1 MNTSDPGHFT
11 QLVIFGGSG
20 DLARRKLVPAV
31 ARLAQAGLLRAGIQ
45 IVGVGRRE
53 MDDDT
58 FRTELRAALTSD
70 LVGAFAAIA
79 RDVHYRSA
87 DVGDL
92 VSLQKLRAAVD
103 ALAGRREFGRVCYL
117 ALRPGLFGT
126 AIALLRAAGIVHR
139 HDHEGV
145 GYRRVVIEKP
155 FGHDLA
161 SARALND
168 AVHRELGEHQV
179 LRIDHYLGK
188 ETVQNLLGLRFHNAI
203 FEPVWNRHH
212 VELVQITVAETAG
225 VEQGRADYYD
235 GTGAMRDVVQNH
247 MLQVLALVAMEPP
260 ASLDADVI
268 RNQKVDVL
276 KALRAVDREDAAL
289 HSVRARYG
297 PGTIGAAKVA
307 GYLDED
313 GVAPGSTTETYVALR
328 AEVDNWR
335 WRGVPF
341 LLRHGKRMPRRFT
354 EVRVQFRM
362 PPLQLFNQPDGMSSA
377 AYHRAL
383 RDGTLC
389 QIRPNVLSIGIQP
402 EETIGLSFGV
412 KRPGPEMV
420 MAPAALAFDYREH
433 FGTEPPEAYE
443 RLLLDAMSG
452 DATLFLR
459 ADEIEA
465 SWQYCDSVLAAWRE
479 PGTVPLLDY
488 AAGTWG
494 PPDANRLFQGCEG
507 GWSRG

>member
-1 MNTSDPGHFT
+1 MATIDPDRFT

-31 ARLAQAGLLRAGIQ
+31 ARLARAGVLGPGTQ
-45 IVGVGRRE
+45 VVGVGRRE
-53 MDDDT
+53 MDDDA
-58 FRTELRAALTSD
+58 FRTELRDAMPAD
-70 LVGAFAAIA
+70 LLGAFDAIA

-92 VSLQKLRAAVD
+92 VSLQHLRDALD

-126 AIALLRAAGIVHR
+126 AIALLRAAGVVHR
-139 HDHEGV
+139 HDHEG
-145 GYRRVVIEKP
+145 
-155 FGHDLA
+155 
-161 SARALND
+161 
-168 AVHRELGEHQV
+168 VHRELGEHQV

-212 VELVQITVAETAG
+212 VELVQITVAETVG
-225 VEQGRADYYD
+225 VERGRAAYYD

-268 RNQKVDVL
+268 RNRKVDVL

-297 PGTIGAAKVA
+297 PGTIGGGPVA
-307 GYLDED
+307 GYLDEA
-313 GVAPGSTTETYVALR
+313 GVAPDSTTETYVALR

-389 QIRPNVLSIGIQP
+389 QMRPNVLSIGIQP

-420 MAPAALAFDYREH
+420 MAPAALSFDYREH

-443 RLLLDAMSG
+443 RLLLDAMCG

-479 PGTVPLLDY
+479 PGTVPLLEY

-494 PPDANRLFQGCEG
+494 PPDASRLFQGCEG

>member
-1 MNTSDPGHFT
+1 MATADPTPFT
-11 QLVIFGGSG
+11 QLLIFGGSG

-31 ARLAQAGLLRAGIQ
+31 VRLSRTGLRDGGVQ
-45 IVGVGRRE
+45 VVGVGRRA
-53 MDDDT
+53 MSDDA
-58 FRTELRAALTSD
+58 FRRELRDALPEELTH
-70 LVGAFAAIA
+70 AFDGMA

-92 VSLQKLRAAVD
+92 RSLQKLRAEVD
-103 ALAGRREFGRVCYL
+103 GLAGRPAFGRLCYL
-117 ALRPGLFGT
+117 ALRPGLFAT

-139 HDHEGV
+139 HDHEGG

-168 AVHRELGEHQV
+168 ALHRELDEHQV

-212 VELVQITVAETAG
+212 VELVQITVAETIG
-225 VEQGRADYYD
+225 VERGRADYYD
-235 GTGAMRDVVQNH
+235 GTGALRDVVQNH
-247 MLQVLALVAMEPP
+247 MLQLLALVAMEPP
-260 ASLDADVI
+260 ASLDADVV
-268 RNQKVDVL
+268 RNQKVEVL
-276 KALRAVDREDAAL
+276 KALRAVDREDAARC
-289 HSVRARYG
+289 SVRARYG
-297 PGTIGAAKVA
+297 PGTGGNAGLA
-307 GYLDED
+307 GYLDEE
-313 GVAPGSTTETYVALR
+313 GVAPDSATETYAALR

-354 EVRVQFRM
+354 EVQVQFRM
-362 PPLQLFNQPDGMSSA
+362 PPIQLFNQPQDMSAA

-383 RDGTLC
+383 REGAIC
-389 QIRPNVLSIGIQP
+389 QIRPNVLRIGIQP
-402 EETIGLSFGV
+402 DESIGLSFGV

-420 MAPAALAFDYREH
+420 MAPAALAFDYRTH
-433 FGTEPPEAYE
+433 FGTEPPDAYE

-465 SWQYCDSVLAAWRE
+465 SWQYCDSILAAWQT
-479 PGTVPLLDY
+479 PGTVPLLEY
-488 AAGTWG
+488 GAGTWG
-494 PPDANRLFQGCEG
+494 PPDADRLFVGCEG

>member
-1 MNTSDPGHFT
+1 
-11 QLVIFGGSG
+11 
-20 DLARRKLVPAV
+20 
-31 ARLAQAGLLRAGIQ
+31 
-45 IVGVGRRE
+45 
-53 MDDDT
+53 
-58 FRTELRAALTSD
+58 
-70 LVGAFAAIA
+70 
-79 RDVHYRSA
+79 
-87 DVGDL
+87 
-92 VSLQKLRAAVD
+92 
-103 ALAGRREFGRVCYL
+103 
-117 ALRPGLFGT
+117 
-126 AIALLRAAGIVHR
+126 
-139 HDHEGV
+139 
-145 GYRRVVIEKP
+145 VVIEKP

-297 PGTIGAAKVA
+297 PGTIGAAQVA
-307 GYLDED
+307 GYLDEE

-341 LLRHGKRMPRRFT
+341 CCAMASACRGASPRYGCSSACPRCSCSTSRRHVFRRVPRRCAT
-354 EVRVQFRM
+354 ARSARS
-362 PPLQLFNQPDGMSSA
+362 GRTCSRSASSPRRRSA
-377 AYHRAL
+377 CRSA
-383 RDGTLC
+383 
-389 QIRPNVLSIGIQP
+389 S
-402 EETIGLSFGV
+402 
-412 KRPGPEMV
+412 
-420 MAPAALAFDYREH
+420 
-433 FGTEPPEAYE
+433 
-443 RLLLDAMSG
+443 SG
-452 DATLFLR
+452 
-459 ADEIEA
+459 
-465 SWQYCDSVLAAWRE
+465 
-479 PGTVPLLDY
+479 
-488 AAGTWG
+488 
-494 PPDANRLFQGCEG
+494 
-507 GWSRG
+507 RGRRW

>member
-1 MNTSDPGHFT
+1 MTADLPT
-11 QLVIFGGSG
+11 RMAQLVIFGGSG

-31 ARLAQAGLLRAGIQ
+31 ARLARAGLSGGGVQ
-45 IVGVGRRE
+45 VVGVGRRA
-53 MDDDT
+53 MSDAAY
-58 FRTELRAALTSD
+58 RSELRGGMAADAAS
-70 LVGAFAAIA
+70 AFDAIA
-79 RDVHYRSA
+79 HDVHYRNANVA
-87 DVGDL
+87 DQA
-92 VSLQKLRAAVD
+92 SLEALRTELD
-103 ALAGRREFGRVCYL
+103 ALAGSRALGRVCYL

-126 AIALLRAAGIVHR
+126 AVARLRAAGVVHR
-139 HDHEGV
+139 HDHEGG

-168 AVHRELGEHQV
+168 ALHRELGEHQV

-212 VELVQITVAETAG
+212 VELVQVTVAETVG
-225 VEQGRADYYD
+225 VEQGRAAYYD

-268 RNQKVDVL
+268 RNRKVDVL
-276 KALRAVDREDAAL
+276 KALRAVDGEDAAL

-297 PGTIGAAKVA
+297 PGTISGRTVA

-313 GVAPGSTTETYVALR
+313 GVAPDSTTETYVALR

-362 PPLQLFNQPDGMSSA
+362 PPMQLFNQPEGMSAA

-383 RDGTLC
+383 ADGTLC

-420 MAPAALAFDYREH
+420 MAPAALAFDY
-433 FGTEPPEAYE
+433 
-443 RLLLDAMSG
+443 
-452 DATLFLR
+452 
-459 ADEIEA
+459 
-465 SWQYCDSVLAAWRE
+465 
-479 PGTVPLLDY
+479 
-488 AAGTWG
+488 
-494 PPDANRLFQGCEG
+494 
-507 GWSRG
+507 